1 MINPKTNNSTILAIE
16 TSCDETA
23 IAVVKRKE
31 NNIRVL
37 ASEIASQV
45 DIHKLTGG
53 IVPEAAAREHVAV
66 IRPMIEQAMK
76 EAKVTDDKLDAIAI
90 TVGPGLQPA
99 LSVGV
104 TAAQTLAFAW
114 QKPLIPVH
122 HIEGHIY
129 SALLPQSKDSQI
141 TSYQLPAADYQDKF
155 PALALIV
162 SGGHTL
168 LIKITNHLQYKI
180 IGSTRDDAAGE
191 AFDKVA
197 RMLNLSYPGG
207 PIISKLAKQGNSGAF
222 KFSRPMLNSN
232 DFDFSFSGLK
242 TEVLYK
248 LRGLDEKNIAY
259 AKADIAA
266 SFQAAAVEALVK
278 KTEAAATKHVP
289 SLLLLAGGVAANKAL
304 RTQMKDMS
312 SQLSIPLQIA
322 PQKLCGD
329 NAVMIALVAAL
340 AYPAGRTKDWQ
351 KIDAVSRINIEE
363 FST

>member
-1 MINPKTNNSTILAIE
+1 MKSITLLAIE

-23 IAVVKRKE
+23 VAVVKRTGD
-31 NNIRVL
+31 NIRVL
-37 ASEIASQV
+37 ANEIASQIDV
-45 DIHKLTGG
+45 HKLTGG

-66 IRPMIEQAMK
+66 IRPMIEKAMK
-76 EAKVTDDKLDAIAI
+76 NAKVTGDKLDAIAV

-104 TAAQTLAFAW
+104 TAAQTLSFAW
-114 QKPLIPVH
+114 QKPLVPVH

-129 SALLPQSKDSQI
+129 SALSPQINPTAYSLQPI
-141 TSYQLPAADYQDKF
+141 APF

-168 LIKITNHLQYKI
+168 LIKISEHLQYEV
-180 IGSTRDDAAGE
+180 IGSTRDDAVGE

-197 RMLNLSYPGG
+197 RMLDLSYPGG
-207 PIISKLAKQGNSGAF
+207 PIISKLSKEGDPNTF
-222 KFSRPMLNSN
+222 KFSRPMLNSK
-232 DFDFSFSGLK
+232 DLDFSFSGLK

-248 LRGLDEKNIAY
+248 LRELNEKNIPY
-259 AKADIAA
+259 KKADIAA
-266 SFQAAAVEALVK
+266 SFQQAAVEAVVK
-278 KTEAAATKHVP
+278 KTETAAKKHKP
-289 SLLLLAGGVAANKAL
+289 SLLLLAGGVAANRLL
-304 RTQMKDMS
+304 RSQMKDIGS
-312 SQLSIPLQIA
+312 RLSVHLQIS

-329 NAVMIALVAAL
+329 NAIMIALTASL
-340 AYPAGRTKDWQ
+340 AFPAGRCKDWQ